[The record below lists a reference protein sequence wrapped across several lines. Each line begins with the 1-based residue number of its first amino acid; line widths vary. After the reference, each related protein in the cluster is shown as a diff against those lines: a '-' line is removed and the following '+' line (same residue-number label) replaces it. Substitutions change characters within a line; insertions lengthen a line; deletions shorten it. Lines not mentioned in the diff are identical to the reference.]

1 MYECLSGHFSEQIQV
16 YLSECFHVRTGR
28 FMLVR
33 AGLSAGALLRIT
45 AGLSG
50 GVDDLPGNKDG
61 CV

>member
-1 MYECLSGHFSEQIQV
+1 MFPCEDRQV
-16 YLSECFHVRTGR
+16 Y
-28 FMLVR
+28 